1 MKAKLIR
8 IGISLAVFL
17 CALLIPPIPEYVRI
31 GLYLAAYLTV
41 AWLVLWKAWRNIL
54 RGRVFD
60 ENFLMTVASI
70 GALVIGEYPEAV
82 AVMIFYQIGEM
93 FESYAVSRSR
103 RSIVI

>member
-41 AWLVLWKAWRNIL
+41 AWPVL
-54 RGRVFD
+54 
-60 ENFLMTVASI
+60 
-70 GALVIGEYPEAV
+70 
-82 AVMIFYQIGEM
+82 
-93 FESYAVSRSR
+93 
-103 RSIVI
+103 